1 MLQHSAEKIHDL
13 KNIDLWESFV
23 LGWELK
29 ENSLCI
35 NIDAY
40 LFPEHP
46 SYTKPLENE
55 WACFVN
61 ARLIFENVSELKGY
75 NLLRKDNPAIDAS
88 GEKDYGHIEEFKYTV
103 LGQYLFTIEFAGEL
117 SFKATRVSLELGNV

>member
-1 MLQHSAEKIHDL
+1 MLHHSAEKIPSL
-13 KNIDLWESFV
+13 ENIDLWESYV
-23 LGWELK
+23 LGWEIK
-29 ENSLCI
+29 GDSLFI

-55 WACFVN
+55 WACFVS
-61 ARLIFENVSELKGY
+61 ASLIFKNVRELEGY
-75 NLLRKDNPAIDAS
+75 DLLRKDNPAIDAN

-103 LGQYLFTIEFAGEL
+103 LGQYIFTIEYAGEL
-117 SFKATRVSLELGNV
+117 SFNAAGVSLELDNV